1 MKKALPTSFPCKKQ
15 PLFPHCTLIR
25 FASML
30 TKAKFNALKHLPDKE
45 KLIDKVWKHTVLTLF
60 LLLRFSKIKKLI
72 FSIQGCPLKNKWT
85 TLLDKLNSSE
95 TETLN
100 TLPMFLLQM
109 LLQELTLKEKAS
121 KSFWTPAFLE
131 LSENLLLPIETA
143 SVDSGMNSLNPLLRK
158 VEGKLPLLT
167 MIPIKLQNKNSQKTY
182 FPLSTSTVVDKWE
195 EEVIPTN
202 LLKSLK
208 IKLKPSVIQKKI
220 LDAWINTSNYVY
232 NKAVESIYIHKCQPN
247 FQNLRDKLVTSNTK
261 KHNIEYISITEN
273 IKKINNDKKQL
284 KLQLIQIDKTN
295 IKLKENQEI
304 IKERNTIM
312 KTMEEIE
319 ALLEK
324 EKIRLRTRAKEM
336 SSSKNEGIFEWE
348 LETPKEV
355 RAGAVNDVCKAIKTG
370 LSNLKAGNI
379 KHFRL
384 GYRKKIENHK
394 SILLPKNFIKNKKGE
409 IYIAPKFFKE
419 ASKFKMGKNTI
430 KKHKNIEINNDS
442 RICKQHNEYWLII
455 PVPYKMYPKKKP
467 INYCG
472 VDPGVRTFM
481 TTFGNQGCTEYEHNA
496 YLIDAF
502 DKKIKIL
509 KDRRERKTRV
519 TKRRILKVERK
530 KSNVINELH
539 WKTIN
544 KMLKMN
550 DFIFYGDI
558 KSHGIVKG
566 KENSTLN
573 RNVNNLKFYKFKERL
588 LFKSIERSKKV
599 YLVNEAYTTQTCS
612 FCGNK
617 YNPGCSKVY
626 NCVLCKRSIGRDVN
640 ASKNILMKG
649 IIENL

>member
-1 MKKALPTSFPCKKQ
+1 
-15 PLFPHCTLIR
+15 
-25 FASML
+25 
-30 TKAKFNALKHLPDKE
+30 
-45 KLIDKVWKHTVLTLF
+45 
-60 LLLRFSKIKKLI
+60 
-72 FSIQGCPLKNKWT
+72 
-85 TLLDKLNSSE
+85 
-95 TETLN
+95 
-100 TLPMFLLQM
+100 
-109 LLQELTLKEKAS
+109 
-121 KSFWTPAFLE
+121 
-131 LSENLLLPIETA
+131 
-143 SVDSGMNSLNPLLRK
+143 MNSLKPLLKK
-158 VEGKLPLLT
+158 VEAKLPLLT
-167 MIPIKLQNKNSQKTY
+167 MIPIKLQNKNSQRTY
-182 FPLSTSTVVDKWE
+182 FPLSTSTVVSKWE

-208 IKLKPSVIQKKI
+208 IKLKPSVTQKII

-232 NKAVESIYIHKCQPN
+232 NKAVESIYKHKYQPN
-247 FQNLRDKLVTSNTK
+247 FMNLRDKLVTSNTK
-261 KHNIEYISITEN
+261 KHNTEYITISEN
-273 IKKINNDKKQL
+273 IKEISNHTKQL
-284 KLQLIQIDKTN
+284 KQQLIQFDKTN
-295 IKLKENQEI
+295 VKHKEKPEI
-304 IKERNTIM
+304 IKERNTLM
-312 KTMEEIE
+312 KIIEETDE
-319 ALLEK
+319 LLQK
-324 EKIRLRTRAKEM
+324 EKIALRTRAKEM
-336 SSSKNEGIFEWE
+336 SSSNNEGIFEWE

-370 LSNLKAGNI
+370 MSNLKAGNI

-384 GYRKKIENHK
+384 GYRKKTDNHK
-394 SILLPKNFIKNKKGE
+394 SILLPKNFIKNKNGE
-409 IYIAPKFFKE
+409 IHIARRFFKE
-419 ASKFKMGKNTI
+419 AYKFKMGKNTM

-455 PVPYKMYPKKKP
+455 PVPYKMSPKENP

-496 YLIDAF
+496 SLIVSL
-502 DKKIKIL
+502 DKKIKLL

-530 KSNVINELH
+530 KSNIINELH

-544 KMLKMN
+544 EMLKMN

-558 KSHGIVKG
+558 KSHSIVKC

-599 YLVNEAYTTQTCS
+599 YLVNEEYTTQTCS

-617 YNPGCSKVY
+617 YIPGCSKIY

>member
-1 MKKALPTSFPCKKQ
+1 MY
-15 PLFPHCTLIR
+15 
-25 FASML
+25 
-30 TKAKFNALKHLPDKE
+30 
-45 KLIDKVWKHTVLTLF
+45 
-60 LLLRFSKIKKLI
+60 
-72 FSIQGCPLKNKWT
+72 
-85 TLLDKLNSSE
+85 
-95 TETLN
+95 
-100 TLPMFLLQM
+100 LLQM
-109 LLQELTLKEKAS
+109 LLRELTLKEKVS
-121 KSFWTPAFLE
+121 RSFWTPAFQE
-131 LSENLLLPIETA
+131 LSVNLLLPIETV
-143 SVDSGMNSLNPLLRK
+143 SVDSDTNSLNPLLKK

-182 FPLSTSTVVDKWE
+182 FPLSTSTVVNKWE

-220 LDAWINTSNYVY
+220 LDSWINTSNYVY
-232 NKAVESIYIHKCQPN
+232 NKTVESIYKHKCQPN

-261 KHNIEYISITEN
+261 KHNTEYISITEN
-273 IKKINNDKKQL
+273 IKKINNDNKQL
-284 KLQLIQIDKTN
+284 KLQLIQFDKTN
-295 IKLKENQEI
+295 VKHKENPEI
-304 IKERNTIM
+304 IKERNTLI
-312 KTMEEIE
+312 KTIEETNE
-319 ALLEK
+319 LLKK
-324 EKIRLRTRAKEM
+324 EKITLRTRAKEM

-370 LSNLKAGNI
+370 LSNLKVGNI

-384 GYRKKIENHK
+384 GYRKKIDNNK

-409 IYIAPKFFKE
+409 IHISPQFFKE
-419 ASKFKMGKNTI
+419 ACKFKMGKKTI
-430 KKHKNIEINNDS
+430 KKHKDLEINNDS
-442 RICKQHNEYWLII
+442 RICKQHNEYWLIV
-455 PVPYKMYPKKKP
+455 PVPYNMSPKKKP

-481 TTFGNQGCTEYEHNA
+481 TTFGNQGCVEYEHNA
-496 YLIDAF
+496 SLINLL
-502 DKKIKIL
+502 DKKIKTL
-509 KDRRERKTRV
+509 KDRRERKTRI
-519 TKRRILKVERK
+519 TKRIILKVERK
-530 KSNVINELH
+530 KSNIINELH

-544 KMLKMN
+544 EMLKMN

-558 KSHGIVKG
+558 KSQGIVKDN
-566 KENSTLN
+566 KNSTLN
-573 RNVNNLKFYKFKERL
+573 RDVNNLKFYKFKERL

-626 NCVLCKRSIGRDVN
+626 NCVFCKRSIGRDVN

>member
-1 MKKALPTSFPCKKQ
+1 MKKHIPTSFPCKKHQ
-15 PLFPHCTLIR
+15 LFPHCILIQ

-30 TKAKFNALKHLPDKE
+30 IKAKLNALKHLPDKE
-45 KLIDKVWKHTVLTLF
+45 KLIDKVWKNTVLTLF
-60 LLLRFSKIKKLI
+60 LLLRFSKTKKLI
-72 FSIQGCPLKNKWT
+72 FSIQGSLLKNKWT

-95 TETLN
+95 IETLN

-109 LLQELTLKEKAS
+109 LLQELTLKEKVS
-121 KSFWTPAFLE
+121 KSFWTPAFQE
-131 LSENLLLPIETA
+131 LSVNLLLPIEIV
-143 SVDSGMNSLNPLLRK
+143 SVDSDMNSLKPLLK
-158 VEGKLPLLT
+158 KAEGKLPLLT

-182 FPLSTSTVVDKWE
+182 FPLSTSTVVNKWE
-195 EEVIPTN
+195 EEAIPTN

-208 IKLKPSVIQKKI
+208 IKLKPSVIQKRI
-220 LDAWINTSNYVY
+220 LDAWIHTSNYVY
-232 NKAVESIYIHKCQPN
+232 NKAIESIYIHKCLPN

-261 KHNIEYISITEN
+261 KFNIEYISISEN
-273 IKKINNDKKQL
+273 IKKINNDTKQL
-284 KLQLIQIDKTN
+284 KNQLIQFDKTN
-295 IKLKENQEI
+295 VKLKEDQEI
-304 IKERNTIM
+304 IKERKTLM
-312 KTMEEIE
+312 KTLEDTDE
-319 ALLEK
+319 LLKK
-324 EKIRLRTRAKEM
+324 EKIKLRTRAKEM

-348 LETPKEV
+348 LETPKEI

-370 LSNLKAGNI
+370 MSNLKAGNI

-409 IYIAPKFFKE
+409 IHIAPTFFKE
-419 ASKFKMGKNTI
+419 ACKFKMGKKTI
-430 KKHKNIEINNDS
+430 KKHKNVEINNDS

-455 PVPYKMYPKKKP
+455 PVPYKMSQKEKP

-472 VDPGVRTFM
+472 IDPGVRTFM

-496 YLIDAF
+496 SLIVLL
-502 DKKIKIL
+502 DKKIKLL
-509 KDRRERKTRV
+509 KDRREKKTRV

-544 KMLKMN
+544 EILKKN

-558 KSHGIVKG
+558 KSHSIVKG

-612 FCGNK
+612 YCGNK

-626 NCVLCKRSIGRDVN
+626 DCVLCKRSIGRDVN

>member
-30 TKAKFNALKHLPDKE
+30 TKAKYNALKHLPDKE

-60 LLLRFSKIKKLI
+60 LLLRFSKTKKLI

-121 KSFWTPAFLE
+121 KSFWTLAFLE

-295 IKLKENQEI
+295 IKLKDNQEI

-419 ASKFKMGKNTI
+419 ACKFKMGKNTI

-455 PVPYKMYPKKKP
+455 PVPYKMSPKKKP

>member
-60 LLLRFSKIKKLI
+60 LLLRFSKTKKLI

-295 IKLKENQEI
+295 IKLKDNQEI

-419 ASKFKMGKNTI
+419 ACKFKMGKNTI

-455 PVPYKMYPKKKP
+455 PVPYKMSPKKKP

>member
-1 MKKALPTSFPCKKQ
+1 MKKHLPTSFPCTKH
-15 PLFPHCTLIR
+15 PLFPHCILIQ

-30 TKAKFNALKHLPDKE
+30 TKAKYNALKHLPDKE
-45 KLIDKVWKHTVLTLF
+45 KLIDKVWKLTVLTLF
-60 LLLRFSKIKKLI
+60 LQLKFLKIRKLI
-72 FSIQGCPLKNKWT
+72 FSIQEYPLKNKWT
-85 TLLDKLNSSE
+85 TLLDKLSSSE
-95 TETLN
+95 TEIPN
-100 TLPMFLLQM
+100 TLHILLLQM
-109 LLQELTLKEKAS
+109 LLQELTLKEKDS

-131 LSENLLLPIETA
+131 LSVNLLLPIETV
-143 SVDSGMNSLNPLLRK
+143 SVDSVMNSLNPLLRK
-158 VEGKLPLLT
+158 AEGKLPLLT

-182 FPLSTSTVVDKWE
+182 FPLSTSTVVNKWE

-208 IKLKPSVIQKKI
+208 IKLKPSVIQKRI
-220 LDAWINTSNYVY
+220 LDAWLNTSNYVY

-261 KHNIEYISITEN
+261 KYNTEYISISEN
-273 IKKINNDKKQL
+273 IKKINNDTKQL
-284 KLQLIQIDKTN
+284 KEQLIQFDKLN
-295 IKLKENQEI
+295 VKIKGNQEI
-304 IKERNTIM
+304 IKERNTLKKI
-312 KTMEEIE
+312 MEETDE
-319 ALLEK
+319 LLKK

-348 LETPKEV
+348 LETPKEI

-384 GYRKKIENHK
+384 GYRKKIDNHK
-394 SILLPKNFIKNKKGE
+394 SILLPKNFVKNKKGE
-409 IYIAPKFFKE
+409 IHIAPKFFKE
-419 ASKFKMGKNTI
+419 ACKFKMGKKTI

-455 PVPYKMYPKKKP
+455 PVPFNMSPKKKP

-481 TTFGNQGCTEYEHNA
+481 TTFGNQGCIEYEHNA
-496 YLIDAF
+496 SLIVSLE
-502 DKKIKIL
+502 KKIKML
-509 KDRRERKTRV
+509 KDRREKKTRV

-530 KSNVINELH
+530 KSNIINELH

-544 KMLKMN
+544 EMLKMN

-649 IIENL
+649 IIDNL